1 MGTRRARLRT
11 GAAVMLAGAILVIF
25 GVVAGRNL
33 LVLAGVLAIVGGW
46 WLAAGSALKRPR
58 RLPRAAPQSRYPSKR
73 TLCQM
78 V

>member
-1 MGTRRARLRT
+1 LGTRRARLRT

-25 GVVAGRNL
+25 GVVAGRNP

-58 RLPRAAPQSRYPSKR
+58 RLRRRGSERPG
-73 TLCQM
+73 
-78 V
+78 